1 MQATKRELSTNGFD
15 NTRATE
21 YRERTKKPLHVGM
34 VKIVRKGVV
43 VKEIISPEVWKSK
56 LVPVINDI
64 RTSTL

>member
-1 MQATKRELSTNGFD
+1 MQATRRELATNGFD
-15 NTRATE
+15 NTHATE